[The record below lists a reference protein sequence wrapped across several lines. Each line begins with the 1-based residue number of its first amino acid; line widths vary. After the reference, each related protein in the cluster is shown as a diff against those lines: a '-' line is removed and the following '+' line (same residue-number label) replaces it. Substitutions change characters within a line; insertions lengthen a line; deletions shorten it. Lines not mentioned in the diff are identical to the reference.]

1 MSSKD
6 YASLARELRRPLDA
20 AASDRSAELVRA
32 ATLAANG
39 HNTQPWSFET
49 GTSRIV
55 IRPDLDRRTPVVDP
69 DDHHLYASLGCA
81 AENLALAATVYGL
94 AAEVKS
100 AADGVEIDLV
110 PDGVEPSPLVRQ
122 IIVRQCTRV
131 VYDGRKLA
139 TFDLDCLAEAGR
151 RDGVECRIFESDREM
166 SKLCDLVVEANTEQL
181 ADEAF
186 VSELCDWIRFNS
198 GQALAS
204 QDGLYSGV
212 MGSPSLP
219 AWLGRRILP
228 LVLRP
233 KSESEKC
240 VVQVRS
246 SAGLALFCAREDSPV
261 GWIEAGRAYQR
272 FALVATEMG
281 LKHAFVN
288 QPVEVPR
295 FRPQVAELA
304 GAAGRRPNL
313 LVRFG
318 YGPRATYSLRRP
330 SHAVI
335 R

>member
-6 YASLARELRRPLDA
+6 YATLAGDLRRPLEA
-20 AASDRSAELVRA
+20 AAPDRTTELVRA

-39 HNTQPWSFET
+39 HNTQPWIFEI
-49 GTSRIV
+49 GDSRIA
-55 IRPDLDRRTPVVDP
+55 IRPDLDRRTPVVDA

-81 AENLALAATVYGL
+81 AENLVLAAAVFGL
-94 AAEVKS
+94 AAEARS
-100 AADGVEIDLV
+100 SADGIEIDLI
-110 PDGVEPSPLVRQ
+110 PGDVEPSPLVRQ
-122 IIVRQCTRV
+122 IVVRQCSRV
-131 VYDGRKLA
+131 EYDGRKLA
-139 TFDLDCLAEAGR
+139 TGDLDRLAEAGR
-151 RDGVECRIFESDREM
+151 RDGVECRIFESDEEM
-166 SKLCDLVVEANTEQL
+166 AKLCDLVVEANTEQL
-181 ADEAF
+181 EDGAF
-186 VSELCDWIRFNS
+186 VSELCDWIRFNA

-204 QDGLYSGV
+204 RDGLYSGA

-233 KSESEKC
+233 KSESEKTAA
-240 VVQVRS
+240 QVRS
-246 SAGLALFCAREDSPV
+246 SAGLALFCAQEDSPV

-295 FRPQVAELA
+295 FRPQVAALA
-304 GAAGRRPNL
+304 GFAGRRPNL

-318 YGPRATYSLRRP
+318 YGPRATDSLRRP

>member
-6 YASLARELRRPLDA
+6 YATLAVDLRRPLKA
-20 AASDRSAELVRA
+20 AAPDRTTELVRV

-39 HNTQPWSFET
+39 HNTQPWIFEIDD
-49 GTSRIV
+49 SRIA
-55 IRPDLDRRTPVVDP
+55 IRPDLDRRTPVIDP

-81 AENLALAATVYGL
+81 AENLVLAATVFGL
-94 AAEVKS
+94 AAEARS
-100 AADGVEIDLV
+100 SADGIEIDLV
-110 PDGVEPSPLVRQ
+110 PGDIEPSPLVRQ
-122 IIVRQCTRV
+122 IVVRQCSRV
-131 VYDGRKLA
+131 EYDGRKLA
-139 TFDLDCLAEAGR
+139 ARDLDRLAETGR
-151 RDGVECRIFESDREM
+151 RDGVECRVFERDGEM
-166 SKLCDLVVEANTEQL
+166 AELCDLVVEANTDQL
-181 ADEAF
+181 ENEGF
-186 VSELCDWIRFNS
+186 VSELCEWIRFNA
-198 GQALAS
+198 GQALVS
-204 QDGLYSGV
+204 RDGLYSGV

-233 KSESEKC
+233 KSESEKTAA
-240 VVQVRS
+240 QVRS

-295 FRPQVAELA
+295 FRPDVADLA
-304 GAAGRRPNL
+304 GFAGRRPNL

-318 YGPRATYSLRRP
+318 YGPRATDSLRRP

>member
-1 MSSKD
+1 MPTCQDPHFLAIEGVIGVGKST
-6 YASLARELRRPLDA
+6 LARRIAERPGPALPLRFLSDDRLVKKNA
-20 AASDRSAELVRA
+20 VQDRSKRVLDGRV
-32 ATLAANG
+32 LDG
-39 HNTQPWSFET
+39 
-49 GTSRIV
+49 
-55 IRPDLDRRTPVVDP
+55 DLDR
-69 DDHHLYASLGCA
+69 
-81 AENLALAATVYGL
+81 
-94 AAEVKS
+94 
-100 AADGVEIDLV
+100 
-110 PDGVEPSPLVRQ
+110 
-122 IIVRQCTRV
+122 
-131 VYDGRKLA
+131 
-139 TFDLDCLAEAGR
+139 LAEAGR
-151 RDGVECRIFESDREM
+151 RDGVECRIFESDGEM
-166 SKLCDLVVEANTEQL
+166 SKLCGLVVEANTEQIEH
-181 ADEAF
+181 EAF

-204 QDGLYSGV
+204 RDGLYSGV

-240 VVQVRS
+240 AVQVRS
-246 SAGLALFCAREDSPV
+246 SAGLALFCSREDSPA

-272 FALVATEMG
+272 FALVATEMS

-304 GAAGRRPNL
+304 GFVGRRPNL

-318 YGPRATYSLRRP
+318 YGPRAADSLRRP
-330 SHAVI
+330 SHAVS

>member
-1 MSSKD
+1 MSSED
-6 YASLARELRRPLDA
+6 YATLARDLRRPLDA
-20 AASDRSAELVRA
+20 AAPDRATELVRA

-39 HNTQPWSFET
+39 HNTQPWRFEI
-49 GTSRIV
+49 GDSRIA
-55 IRPDLDRRTPVVDP
+55 IRPDLGRRTPVVDP

-81 AENLALAATVYGL
+81 AENLVLAATPFGL
-94 AAEVKS
+94 ASEVES
-100 AADGVEIDLV
+100 SADGIEIDLI
-110 PDGVEPSPLVRQ
+110 PGDVEPSPLVRQ
-122 IIVRQCTRV
+122 IVVRQCTRV

-139 TFDLDCLAEAGR
+139 TGDLDRLAEAGR
-151 RDGVECRIFESDREM
+151 RDGVECRIFESEEEM
-166 SKLCDLVVEANTEQL
+166 SKLSDLVVEANTEQL
-181 ADEAF
+181 EDGAF
-186 VSELCDWIRFNS
+186 VSELRDWIRFNVRH
-198 GQALAS
+198 ALAS
-204 QDGLYSGV
+204 RDGLYSGV

-228 LVLRP
+228 LVLKP
-233 KSESEKC
+233 KSESEKTA
-240 VVQVRS
+240 VQVRS

-295 FRPQVAELA
+295 FRPRVAELA
-304 GAAGRRPNL
+304 GLTGRRPNL

-318 YGPRATYSLRRP
+318 YGPRATDSLRRP
-330 SHAVI
+330 SQSVI

>member
-1 MSSKD
+1 MSSES
-6 YASLARELRRPLDA
+6 YATLARDLRQPLEA
-20 AASDRSAELVRA
+20 AAADRATALVRA

-39 HNTQPWSFET
+39 HNTQPWRFEISE
-49 GTSRIV
+49 SRIV
-55 IRPDLDRRTPVVDP
+55 IRPDFGRRTPVVDP

-81 AENLALAATVYGL
+81 AENLVLAATVYGL
-94 AAEVKS
+94 ASEVRS
-100 AADGVEIDLV
+100 SADGIEIDLV
-110 PDGVEPSPLVRQ
+110 SDALEPSPLARQ
-122 IIVRQCTRV
+122 IVLRQCTRV
-131 VYDGRKLA
+131 VYDGRKLSA
-139 TFDLDCLAEAGR
+139 GDLDRLAAAGR
-151 RDGVECRIFESDREM
+151 RDGVDCRIFESNEEM
-166 SKLCDLVVEANTEQL
+166 SKLCDLVVEANTQQL
-181 ADEAF
+181 EDDAF
-186 VSELCDWIRFNS
+186 VSELCDWIRFNA

-204 QDGLYSGV
+204 RDGLYSGA
-212 MGSPSLP
+212 MGNPSLP
-219 AWLGRRILP
+219 GWLGRRILP

-240 VVQVRS
+240 AAQVRS

-295 FRPQVAELA
+295 FRPWVAELA
-304 GAAGRRPNL
+304 GATGRRPNL

-330 SHAVI
+330 SRAVM